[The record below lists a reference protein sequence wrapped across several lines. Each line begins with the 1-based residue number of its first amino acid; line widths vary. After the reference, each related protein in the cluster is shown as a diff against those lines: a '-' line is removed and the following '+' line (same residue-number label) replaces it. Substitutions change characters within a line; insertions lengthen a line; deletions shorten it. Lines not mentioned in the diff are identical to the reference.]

1 MNEGNDIGDVI
12 INLQNISL
20 TLFQWFYD
28 NQMKANT
35 DKCHFICNT
44 DDKVNIIVENQ
55 NNISQSMQQA
65 LRC

>member
-28 NQMKANT
+28 HQMKANT